1 MNFVPDASVRRL
13 EGWAGS
19 DGTAVTQHHRRLHPG
34 AQIAQTT
41 KAARMLTRASREG
54 RWHQTV
60 KKERVPAV
68 VRRVYG
74 KPFCLYRDERLL
86 LQARNLQSLT
96 NAAGNQQQIQ
106 MTQKR
111 R

>member
-60 KKERVPAV
+60 KRENGTRPLSSGSTENRPAYIATAV
-68 VRRVYG
+68 GNYKSALRH
-74 KPFCLYRDERLL
+74 RLRMPL
-86 LQARNLQSLT
+86 ENSV
-96 NAAGNQQQIQ
+96 
-106 MTQKR
+106 
-111 R
+111 

>member
-1 MNFVPDASVRRL
+1 MNFVRDASVPRP

-60 KKERVPAV
+60 KKERNPV
-68 VRRVYG
+68 VVLRVYAEAST
-74 KPFCLYRDERLL
+74 LYRDGRLQ

-96 NAAGNQQQIQ
+96 NAAGKQQQIQ
-106 MTQKR
+106 TIQKR